1 MTKVFQILVPDNT
14 LVSRIISCENQVTE
28 LFVIDRADKKF
39 VAEHSAELNKPAL
52 YILVNRDKRK
62 LYVGETDDS
71 IKRLKNH
78 EAKDFWTEAIV
89 FHSTTETLS
98 TTEVRWL
105 EAKTYEALK
114 ELGYYDLSE
123 NKVAPQQPPPKE
135 TKKYISL
142 LPVYSLRAACG
153 YFGDGEDVE
162 ELGWMHVEGMG
173 RLNKDMFV
181 VQAVGQSMEP
191 RIHNG
196 DYCVFEKYSGGSR
209 QGKIVLAQHRGYFDE
224 DNAGAYSIKEY
235 SSEKSYNDDGSWQH
249 ESITLRPFNPA
260 YEPIRID
267 AEDAESFA
275 IIGEFVGVVTL

>member
-52 YILVNRDKRK
+52 YILVNRDKRQ

-123 NKVAPQQPPPKE
+123 NKVAPQQPPLKKNQIYTLEPIFEEAKNYICAAGFDIFLKGKE
-135 TKKYISL
+135 EQKVEVKPVATSEHIFYCKHKESKAMGYLIEATNEFVLLAGSELRSGTRPSLQHSLVSKRAQFIAEQCDTVNGIS
-142 LPVYSLRAACG
+142 VLRANYVASSPSIAG
-153 YFGDGEDVE
+153 SLI
-162 ELGWMHVEGMG
+162 LGRNTNGWTKW
-173 RLNKDMFV
+173 KD
-181 VQAVGQSMEP
+181 A
-191 RIHNG
+191 NG
-196 DYCVFEKYSGGSR
+196 KT
-209 QGKIVLAQHRGYFDE
+209 L
-224 DNAGAYSIKEY
+224 
-235 SSEKSYNDDGSWQH
+235 SEVYRKK
-249 ESITLRPFNPA
+249 
-260 YEPIRID
+260 
-267 AEDAESFA
+267 
-275 IIGEFVGVVTL
+275 